1 MKILLVE
8 DEMVLAKNIES
19 FLVSEGY
26 VCELA
31 SNFDEAFEKVS
42 IYEYD
47 CVLLDITLP
56 GGSGLQILQEL
67 KSERPNTGV
76 IIISAKNSL
85 DDKLEGLDT
94 DADDYLTKP
103 FHLSELNSRIKALIR
118 RRHFEGR
125 NEVVFE
131 EISILPD
138 QQAVFVKKNEI
149 RLTKIEFD
157 LLMFFVANR
166 HRVLSRESIAE
177 HLWDD
182 EADLSDNF
190 DFLYSHIKNLRKK
203 LKMQEGRTTFKQF
216 MESGINSA
224 SHEADYQNPT
234 CLFGS
239 YATAFSGR
247 RNCFLL
253 LSQGFG

>member
-26 VCELA
+26 ICELA
-31 SNFDEAFEKVS
+31 SDFDEAFEKVS
-42 IYEYD
+42 LYEYD

-56 GGSGLQILQEL
+56 GGSGLQILQQL
-67 KSERPNTGV
+67 KIERPNAGV

-94 DADDYLTKP
+94 GADDYLTKP
-103 FHLSELNSRIKALIR
+103 FHLSELNSRIKSLIR
-118 RRHFEGR
+118 RRHFEGK

-131 EISILPD
+131 EIRIVAD
-138 QQAVFVKKNEI
+138 QQAVFVKQNEI
-149 RLTKIEFD
+149 RLTKKEFD
-157 LLMFFVANR
+157 LLMFFVVNR

-177 HLWDD
+177 HLWGD
-182 EADLSDNF
+182 EADLSDSF

-203 LKMQEGRTTFKQF
+203 IEDAGGQNYIQTVY
-216 MESGINSA
+216 GIGYKFTA
-224 SHEADYQNPT
+224 S
-234 CLFGS
+234 
-239 YATAFSGR
+239 
-247 RNCFLL
+247 
-253 LSQGFG
+253 